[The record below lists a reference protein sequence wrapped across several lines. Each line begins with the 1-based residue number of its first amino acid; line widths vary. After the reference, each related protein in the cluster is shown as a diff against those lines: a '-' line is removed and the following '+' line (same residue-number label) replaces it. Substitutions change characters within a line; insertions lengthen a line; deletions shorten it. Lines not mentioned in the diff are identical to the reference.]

1 MELKRILARDS
12 RSANEKAIQLYGPEV
27 LIISSQR
34 VDQQTELIVA
44 VDVRADSPSHLSAN
58 SSGWSNS
65 PVVQPAPQAVET
77 AAQANIADA
86 VTQSN
91 AADFVPF
98 SQIFQSAHGFAP
110 LEPEDVQAQVHAQ
123 MQAAPAQALA
133 AVAVPESAA
142 VVWGVNQALPSLAQ
156 APSCAA
162 DGVSAQVPAEQ
173 KQSLQTPVTFAV
185 SAHETQRSQE
195 IVDMLRQE
203 MAALR
208 KEFSLSRQMMP
219 WQDGLALSPDMQK
232 VVMAMSEVG
241 LPAGLRAL
249 LTDSI
254 QSLQRTEEA
263 WPVLQALLTDALARK
278 AAPWPQAGVHA
289 LCGPSGSGKSSM
301 VGRLALAAAQS
312 QGAESQVMIS
322 FADQR
327 PGAWAQMQL
336 LAAQAG
342 VSCFR
347 AADVAMLQALLDDQ
361 WGKTVWI
368 DTCGADFGSQ
378 AMNLM
383 QTLPKVS
390 IHAVLPV
397 DATVTSV
404 QKILQNSP
412 VSWASLML
420 TKVDEAA
427 HPWPL
432 IKGLSEQ
439 PLPVSCMAAD
449 SRIHQAPVAFD
460 AQVLVQ
466 MALRP
471 LQLQLSNG
479 QPVQTLPVLKPAKP
493 ARRRAAATVAG
504 QPAALAAKR
513 PSKARLST
521 VPEAPV
527 GVPDLATHRAAKAS
541 ASLKAAHG

>member
-44 VDVRADSPSHLSAN
+44 VDVRADGHSGLSTNA
-58 SSGWSNS
+58 SQGADS
-65 PVVQPAPQAVET
+65 PVAQPTPKAVEPATHAT
-77 AAQANIADA
+77 ASEGAMH
-86 VTQSN
+86 SN

-98 SQIFQSAHGFAP
+98 SKIFQSAHGFAP
-110 LEPEDVQAQVHAQ
+110 LEPEHVQVQVPAQV
-123 MQAAPAQALA
+123 QAAP
-133 AVAVPESAA
+133 AVPESAA
-142 VVWGVNQALPSLAQ
+142 LTLGLNRPLSAPAQSPSLD
-156 APSCAA
+156 A
-162 DGVSAQVPAEQ
+162 DWASAQVSSKAQAGLQAPAAY
-173 KQSLQTPVTFAV
+173 AV

-232 VVMAMSEVG
+232 LAMAMSEVG

-254 QSLQRTEEA
+254 QQLQRTEEA
-263 WPVLQALLTDALARK
+263 WPVLQALLTDALAR
-278 AAPWPQAGVHA
+278 APAPWPQAGVHA

-378 AMNLM
+378 AMHLM

-412 VSWASLML
+412 VSWTSLML

-471 LQLQLSNG
+471 LQVQLSNG
-479 QPVQTLPVLKPAKP
+479 QPVQALPLVKSAKP
-493 ARRRAAATVAG
+493 TRRRSAAPVAA
-504 QPAALAAKR
+504 QPAAVAAKR
-513 PSKARLST
+513 PSKARLAALS
-521 VPEAPV
+521 EAPI

-541 ASLKAAHG
+541 ASLKAVHG

>member
-44 VDVRADSPSHLSAN
+44 VDVRADSPSDLSDKVSQWAD
-58 SSGWSNS
+58 S
-65 PVVQPAPQAVET
+65 PVPQPTPKAAET
-77 AAQANIADA
+77 ATHATASEGAM
-86 VTQSN
+86 QSN

-98 SQIFQSAHGFAP
+98 SKIFQSAHGFAP
-110 LEPEDVQAQVHAQ
+110 LEPEHVQVQMPVQV
-123 MQAAPAQALA
+123 QAAP
-133 AVAVPESAA
+133 VVPESAA
-142 VVWGVNQALPSLAQ
+142 LTLGLNMPLSAPAQSTSLG
-156 APSCAA
+156 A
-162 DGVSAQVPAEQ
+162 DWASAQVPSKAQ
-173 KQSLQTPVTFAV
+173 AGLQAPAAYAV
-185 SAHETQRSQE
+185 SAHESQRSQE

-232 VVMAMSEVG
+232 LAMAMSELG

-254 QSLQRTEEA
+254 QSLQRTDEA
-263 WPVLQALLTDALARK
+263 WPVLQALLTDALARA

-327 PGAWAQMQL
+327 PGAWGQMQL

-378 AMNLM
+378 AMHLM
-383 QTLPKVS
+383 QALPKVS

-412 VSWASLML
+412 VSWTSLML

-439 PLPVSCMAAD
+439 PLPVSCVAAD
-449 SRIHQAPVAFD
+449 SRIHQAPAAFD
-460 AQVLVQ
+460 AQILVQ

-479 QPVQTLPVLKPAKP
+479 QPVQTLPAVKPAKP
-493 ARRRAAATVAG
+493 TRRRSAAPVAA
-504 QPAALAAKR
+504 QPAAVAAKR
-513 PSKARLST
+513 PGKARLAALS
-521 VPEAPV
+521 EAPV
-527 GVPDLATHRAAKAS
+527 GVPDLAIHRAAKAS
-541 ASLKAAHG
+541 ASLKAVHG